1 VLTERFAD
9 GHTPFVG
16 VADGPLHNPKIL
28 GLIVPGGRVAVSSIP
43 ARDLVDSDGRI
54 VDIDALLAYAID
66 LRGGEMPT
74 TQITTKD
81 RLIMIWLRDSHDVPV
96 HDLKPF
102 AMRLVRKAAGV
113 GTEEFLPNLGK
124 RLTVFNRPFPVQIV
138 APRPVVR
145 TGTVTYST
153 DGSPVRVVADKPFV
167 RLPGQTVVFLV
178 PKDKNQDGCIIIR
191 RSLVHREVH
200 RLHRTMVEATGH
212 TRDTV
217 DSIEAW
223 GQRREVRKA
232 LDKADRVR
240 ARLLRL
246 NWNVRLIMPMFR
258 DLGGH
263 LKGDAILSQDG
274 FDMGGADIIASLDNL
289 KPELFSTDGALY
301 LFADAVHDSRTPRW
315 TDRQTMIHHQWILK
329 SRIRGAMERAHA
341 NLIESLRTNTEP
353 EFVRDQRVDI
363 ETEFED
369 DNINVYDRRYALMR
383 AAGVLNMSP
392 AAIEQICNTRWLKKL
407 APDHRDVA
415 TNDDGEPVKP
425 PFWLDTFRFP
435 ITASEFRSVKS
446 QILANLAGYAIQ
458 VADGEWESSS
468 VGVIVSNNTAI
479 PLCRM
484 CGGGDFDDHWCF
496 IHGRAKFAITI
507 SQRGLPD
514 LHFAEG
520 DIFTVAYRLPIGVSS
535 NGVELGTEYMILR
548 PSAAEVEVLERTVP
562 HIPVVDLA
570 LRPKTKDDLDWSAFP
585 CPATCEDKD
594 EHDNGH
600 PQWTATPVEFDSTEY
615 DFDVFRQQA
624 YNLARQQA
632 MGGVGAIAN
641 MDLVLYLHQI
651 PFAFVCHT
659 EDWVDLMTKSIGHA
673 DDFERWTEILS
684 DRAAQIKLAS
694 DNGMQVDNIAFERV
708 ALQFPRRHGVRL
720 ANGLLYQLR
729 LLHERSRRVFE
740 KDRDV
745 LVRETRQEMLR
756 LTAHVQV
763 ERVVRERTGSY
774 PMPRIIEHMTWQHQ
788 NLLALKRE
796 QGILNDQG
804 KVKASASEWDLIAA
818 WTWDYFQRAIA
829 AQGRDPQ
836 SVIDELSLQALA
848 WCYRTRGKRGHDQM
862 MLNGPFLESTIRV
875 LRNLRGP
882 DGDTENN

>member
-1 VLTERFAD
+1 VLTERFSD
-9 GHTPFVG
+9 GHAPFVG
-16 VADGPLHNPKIL
+16 VNDGPLHNPKIL
-28 GLIVPGGRVAVSSIP
+28 GRIVPGGRVAVSSIS
-43 ARDLVDSDGRI
+43 ARDLIDSDGAI

-74 TQITTKD
+74 AQITTKSG
-81 RLIMIWLRDSHDVPV
+81 LTMIWLRDHNDMPV

-102 AMRLVRKAAGV
+102 AMRLVRKAV
-113 GTEEFLPNLGK
+113 GSDTTEFLPNLGK
-124 RLTVFNRPFPVQIV
+124 RLTVFNRPFPIQIQ
-138 APRPVVR
+138 ADKPVVR
-145 TGTVTYST
+145 LATMSYST

-167 RLPGQTVVFLV
+167 RMPGQTVIFLV
-178 PKDKNQDGCIIIR
+178 PADKVMDGCIVIK

-200 RLHRTMVEATGH
+200 KLHRTMVEATGH
-212 TRDTV
+212 TTDTV
-217 DSIEAW
+217 DSIEGW
-223 GQRREVRKA
+223 GRRREVRKA
-232 LDKADRVR
+232 LQKADRVR

-246 NWNVRLIMPMFR
+246 NWNVRIIMPMFR
-258 DLGGH
+258 NLGGH

-274 FDMGGADIIASLDNL
+274 FDMGGADIISSMDNL
-289 KPELFSTDGALY
+289 KPELFSTDGSLY

-315 TDRQTMIHHQWILK
+315 TDRQTMVHHQWILK
-329 SRIRGAMERAHA
+329 SRIRGALERAHA
-341 NLIESLRTNTEP
+341 NLIESLRTNTDP

-363 ETEFED
+363 ETEFEE
-369 DNINVYDRRYALMR
+369 DNINVYDRRYAIMR
-383 AAGVLNMSP
+383 AAGVLSMSP
-392 AAIEQICNTRWLKKL
+392 AAIEGIATRWLRKL

-415 TNDDGEPVKP
+415 VDEDGVAKKP

-446 QILANLAGYAIQ
+446 QILANLAGYTID
-458 VADGEWESSS
+458 VADGEWESSPI
-468 VGVIVSNNTAI
+468 GVIVSNNTAL

-496 IHGRAKFAITI
+496 IHGRAKFDITI

-548 PSAAEVEVLERTVP
+548 PSATEVPVLERTFP

-570 LRPKTKDDLDWSAFP
+570 TRPKTKDELDWSAFP
-585 CPATCEDKD
+585 CPATCEDTE

-600 PQWTATPVEFDSTEY
+600 PQWEAKPVTFESTEY
-615 DFDVFRQQA
+615 DFDVFKAQA

-673 DDFERWTEILS
+673 DDFERWSEILG
-684 DRAAQIKLAS
+684 DRATQIKEAS
-694 DNGMQVDNIAFERV
+694 DNGMAIDAYAFERV
-708 ALQFPRRHGVRL
+708 ALQFAKRHGVKL

-729 LLHERSRRVFE
+729 LLHERSKRVFE

-745 LVRETRQEMLR
+745 LVREVRQEMLN
-756 LTAHVQV
+756 LTANVQV

-796 QGILNDQG
+796 QGILDVNG
-804 KVKASASEWDLIAA
+804 KVKASATEWDLIAS
-818 WTWDYFQRAIA
+818 WTADYFARTIA
-829 AQGRDPQ
+829 AQGRDVTVELEKLTLQ
-836 SVIDELSLQALA
+836 SLA
-848 WCYRTRGKRGHDQM
+848 WCYRTRSKRGHDQM
-862 MLNGPFLESTIRV
+862 MLNGPFLETSISV
-875 LRNLRGP
+875 LQKLR
-882 DGDTENN
+882 DGVEF